1 MNLIVIVCD
10 TLRRDYLGCY
20 GNDWVKSPS
29 LDALSASGMTFDRC
43 YVGSFPTVPQ
53 RHDLM
58 CSNYVFHTTG
68 WAPIAPGNTPIQ
80 ARLRQHGY
88 VTQFIADHAQL
99 LAPGMNYHQGFYG
112 VEWIRGQIADRW
124 ITDPVQWEPP
134 CRRRSAQAPP
144 ERPAPHQGCD
154 PVRLFFHTPVDT
166 CEGVA

>member
-68 WAPIAPGNTPIQ
+68 WAPIAAGNTPVQ
-80 ARLRQHGY
+80 MRLRQQGY
-88 VTQFIADHAQL
+88 VTQFIADHTQL
-99 LAPGMNYHQGFYG
+99 LAPGMNYHQGFDG
-112 VEWIRGQIADRW
+112 VE
-124 ITDPVQWEPP
+124 
-134 CRRRSAQAPP
+134 
-144 ERPAPHQGCD
+144 
-154 PVRLFFHTPVDT
+154 
-166 CEGVA
+166 